1 MNNIIHKYLNYIIVI
16 SLSIF
21 SFIITI
27 YFGFIGVNP
36 FDNFASYHAAFE
48 NLNGKVPFRDYW
60 EAHGPLLDFIQLA
73 FFKIFGISWLS
84 YTLHAGTIN
93 LLFTIIFYYV
103 LRNFGLDRLYSL
115 FYSLSLSA
123 ISNTQA
129 GTPYYDHHAIIFS
142 LIGLLLTFLSIKNHS
157 RILIFFV
164 PLVFLCAFLI
174 KQTPSIYLAF
184 LVVITVFYDC
194 IATKKYSNIIYIFFG
209 FLFSLVIF
217 FTIIKLLNIRFEDF
231 YYQYIKFASSIGTE
245 RINSDS
251 FIFPINFSRYF
262 IKYKL
267 MHLAYFVMLFVLIN
281 NIIQQKKYYINQNFI
296 FIISLILVCYILIFH
311 QMLTLNVKYVYFY
324 IPILI
329 AFSHIFALNS
339 KYIKLLSSLTIILC
353 LVCTSYYFLKYI
365 DKRKFLVSSQNF
377 SKNKIYET
385 KIIDNQYN
393 FKWIT
398 NLSLDT
404 QEEVENLE
412 IITSFFNQESKK
424 GKNYI
429 IITDYQFIM
438 TNLKDNK
445 NIFIG
450 KWFNPGVSHPK
461 LNSQLFERYKKYL
474 DKKIFDNNVNKIF
487 FVYPSWFKEINK
499 SYFKEVFSNCLT
511 DEKVELKGLIE
522 SINIQKCY

>member
-1 MNNIIHKYLNYIIVI
+1 MNNIIHKYLNYIVI
-16 SLSIF
+16 ILLSIF
-21 SFIITI
+21 SLIITI
-27 YFGFIGVNP
+27 YYGFIGVNP
-36 FDNFASYHAAFE
+36 FDNFASYHTAFE

-60 EAHGPLLDFIQLA
+60 EVSGPLLDFIQFI
-73 FFKIFGISWLS
+73 FFKIFEISWLS
-84 YTLHAGTIN
+84 YTLHAGIIN
-93 LLFTIIFYYV
+93 FLLTIIFYYT
-103 LRNFGLDRLYSL
+103 LQNFGLDKLYSF
-115 FYSLSLSA
+115 FYSISLSA

-142 LIGLLLTFLSIKNHS
+142 LVGLLLTFLSIKNHN
-157 RILIFFV
+157 RLLIFFV
-164 PLVFLCAFLI
+164 PLIFLCAFLI
-174 KQTPSIYLAF
+174 KQTPSIYFAF
-184 LVVITVFYDC
+184 LIGIIIFYDC
-194 IATKKYSNIIYIFFG
+194 IVTKKYSNIVYIFFG
-209 FLFSLVIF
+209 FLFSLMIF
-217 FTIIKLLNIRFEDF
+217 FITIKFLNIRFEDF

-262 IKYKL
+262 VKYKL
-267 MHLAYFVMLFVLIN
+267 MHLAYFVMLFILIN
-281 NIIQQKKYYINQNFI
+281 NIIQKKKYYFTPDFI
-296 FIISLILVCYILIFH
+296 FIISLIFACYILIFH

-329 AFSHIFALNS
+329 AFSHIFALNN
-339 KYIKLLSSLTIILC
+339 KYIKFLSSLAIILC
-353 LVCTSYYFLKYI
+353 LVSTSYYFLKYI

-398 NLSLDT
+398 NLNPDP
-404 QEEVENLE
+404 QNEVKNLE
-412 IITSFFNQESKK
+412 MIINFFNQESKK

-438 TNLKDNK
+438 TNIRDNK

-450 KWFNPGVSHPK
+450 KWFFPGVSHPRS
-461 LNSQLFERYKKYL
+461 NSQLFEKYKKYL
-474 DKKIFDNNVNKIF
+474 DKKIFDNKVNKIF

-499 SYFKEVFSNCLT
+499 NYFTDVFSNCVT